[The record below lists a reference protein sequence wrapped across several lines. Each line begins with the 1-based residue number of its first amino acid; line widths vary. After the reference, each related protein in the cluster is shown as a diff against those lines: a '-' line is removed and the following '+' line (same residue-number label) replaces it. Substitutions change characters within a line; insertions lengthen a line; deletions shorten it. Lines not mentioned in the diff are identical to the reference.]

1 MTRAA
6 KIQKKAADAGFDWD
20 DVSGAMDKIREETAE
35 LTEAKERRGD
45 LPHITE
51 ELGDLLFSVVNASRF
66 LKVDPEEALRM
77 STEKFIRRFNYIEE
91 KSLAC
96 GRLLTEMSL
105 DEMDK
110 LWEEAKSLEANHT
123 INNISGGNL
132 DE

>member
-1 MTRAA
+1 M
-6 KIQKKAADAGFDWD
+6 
-20 DVSGAMDKIREETAE
+20 
-35 LTEAKERRGD
+35 
-45 LPHITE
+45 
-51 ELGDLLFSVVNASRF
+51 FSVVNASRF

-96 GRLLTEMSL
+96 GRLLTEMGL